1 MNTIISMTKKE
12 SFIFKTI
19 VNLHLDKWKESEE
32 KESFVTFDGQKV
44 LFRVYGI
51 YVKWIEPANILG
63 FVLIS
68 IFVLAAT
75 VFKIKGLLCMKIYE
89 RCGEF
94 LPGIHLEFLHLVTND
109 EN

>member
-1 MNTIISMTKKE
+1 MTKKE

-51 YVKWIEPANILG
+51 YVKWTELANILG